1 METKS
6 RGRTLKCQCVLIA
19 TATSAQNIEI
29 NISAVKSAVSKM
41 VMNGPRS
48 VERMLIKENEDLKDY
63 IDNICGII
71 EAEMPLK
78 EQDLWLEDMKQRDLY
93 KSEKC
98 EQ

>member
-1 METKS
+1 MNEKEV
-6 RGRTLKCQCVLIA
+6 REKCTELAEMCFSLV
-19 TATSAQNIEI
+19 
-29 NISAVKSAVSKM
+29 
-41 VMNGPRS
+41 
-48 VERMLIKENEDLKDY
+48 KENEDLKDY